1 MELRDGFLL
10 VFSFSSFK
18 GRRDCRCGRFCA
30 VAFLV
35 VDGDGLVWLV
45 SDADVVNRYALDPGA
60 LSFEMGVQF
69 RISSWF
75 VSAYSVQSHVP
86 VQWSWSAC
94 YLRILIS
101 SSQPYI
107 IIKVESV
114 LITCHMAFAMLLH
127 LPGPNVSFFCQGH
140 AGSIRY
146 LSLAFQDSV
155 SSFSRNSDTHES
167 GQRANEHDV
176 ITVFVRKP
184 PRSLI
189 DR

>member
-1 MELRDGFLL
+1 MLLILGLFRLRWECNSGYGLRSYRPTQCSLMFLH
-10 VFSFSSFK
+10 S
-18 GRRDCRCGRFCA
+18 
-30 VAFLV
+30 
-35 VDGDGLVWLV
+35 
-45 SDADVVNRYALDPGA
+45 GA
-60 LSFEMGVQF
+60 G
-69 RISSWF
+69 
-75 VSAYSVQSHVP
+75 SA
-86 VQWSWSAC
+86 W

-146 LSLAFQDSV
+146 LSLAFQDPV